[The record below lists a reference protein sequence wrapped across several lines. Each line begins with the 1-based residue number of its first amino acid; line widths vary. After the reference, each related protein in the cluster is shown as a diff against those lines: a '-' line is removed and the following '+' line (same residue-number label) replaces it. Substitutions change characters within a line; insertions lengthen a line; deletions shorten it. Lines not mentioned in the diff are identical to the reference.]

1 MLKELEQLQDFDPNA
16 LSRLL
21 ISSRAHI
28 LFDSHREVDGML
40 EAEKHSKAIGTTKRG
55 IGPCYATKANRCGL
69 RFADLVRPG
78 NVW

>member
-1 MLKELEQLQDFDPNA
+1 MGTLTHAYLSTHSTTSYTCTTPTKELEQLQDFDPNA

-40 EAEKHSKAIGTTKRG
+40 EAEKVNLKR
-55 IGPCYATKANRCGL
+55 
-69 RFADLVRPG
+69 
-78 NVW
+78 